1 MTTFFEGM
9 LHNEEIKPTIMKVAK
24 VGLGE
29 KSEENVEIMKEI
41 LASGKECLEE
51 MKAIC
56 ER

>member
-41 LASGKECLEE
+41 LASGKEC
-51 MKAIC
+51 
-56 ER
+56 